1 MTVYS
6 SPYLQKLK
14 FGGSESGKTNFLLNL
29 IEHQQPYTDE
39 IYLYPK
45 NPLESKHQLL
55 INRREKVTIRNLKNP
70 KAFIDY

>member
-45 NPLESKHQLL
+45 NSLESKHQLL
-55 INRREKVTIRNLKNP
+55 INGREKVTIRNLKNP